1 MSFNRTYF
9 FFFLQL
15 FLIEVLI
22 AVFLKDGFI
31 RHTFGDYLVV
41 ILMYSFL
48 KSFWDAKPIIV
59 SIVVLTISFLVEF
72 LQLFNL
78 LKLLHIESNYLAR
91 LVLGNTFQIG
101 DLLAYCLG
109 IMTILIVEINY
120 LKKHKIE

>member
-1 MSFNRTYF
+1 
-9 FFFLQL
+9 
-15 FLIEVLI
+15 
-22 AVFLKDGFI
+22 
-31 RHTFGDYLVV
+31 
-41 ILMYSFL
+41 MYSFL

-120 LKKHKIE
+120 LKKT